1 MTQEI
6 SREGCYGLKFR
17 RNVMKDDLSICF
29 AVNNLRCF
37 ECQSAESME
46 HCIQNSQAVT
56 CKTSKETRCAKFT
69 SELVMGDKEV
79 MVYRKGCREEEACKK
94 DKDFF
99 MQECGNDDTC
109 TNLCCG
115 KDLCNAGSF
124 FTISLAI
131 LLASVL
137 TAIFFI

>member
-1 MTQEI
+1 
-6 SREGCYGLKFR
+6 
-17 RNVMKDDLSICF
+17 
-29 AVNNLRCF
+29 
-37 ECQSAESME
+37 ME

-56 CKTSKETRCAKFT
+56 CKTSKETQCAKFT
-69 SELVMGDKEV
+69 SELVMGDKKV
-79 MVYRKGCREEEACKK
+79 MVYRKGCREKDACEK

-137 TAIFFI
+137 TAIFFM